1 VSTPAEDYAALY
13 ERFRR
18 EHPAEIHP
26 ERTKRTGPR
35 LVDEANASA
44 APAVDPT
51 LDMFGATR
59 VDAVEAAQAAPQA
72 PTVGRDTRGM
82 VRHDSPVTSQRA
94 AESVLPHLTE
104 LHERVLLAFR
114 MHGTLTD
121 EELERL
127 PEFTDY
133 SPSTIRKRRSELY
146 RDHKR
151 LCENGA
157 TRPNARGTAELT
169 VWRLAPTPPNPE
181 RVGPITDRVRKDW
194 EG

>member
-1 VSTPAEDYAALY
+1 MSTPAEDYAALY

-35 LVDEANASA
+35 LVDEP
-44 APAVDPT
+44 PAVEEPS

-72 PTVGRDTRGM
+72 PRTTAGM
-82 VRHDSPVTSQRA
+82 VRADGPVTSQRA

-169 VWRLAPTPPNPE
+169 VWRLAPTPGVPNPE
-181 RVGPITDRVRKDW
+181 RVGPVTDRVRKDW